1 MLNQYEYFIYPK
13 GHSVGLVKNLALIA
27 YISVG
32 YQPSPVLESLEEWN
46 MENLE
51 EISPVAIADCV

>member
-1 MLNQYEYFIYPK
+1 MYFTYPK
-13 GHSVGLVKNLALIA
+13 GHAVGLVKNLALIA